1 MEAVIIVIMK
11 NGYMYWLPCCDTS
24 DQWLEEMAPKI
35 KSWTVV
41 FQPFGH
47 NKNNNTEEIPF

>member
-11 NGYMYWLPCCDTS
+11 NGMMYWLPCCDTS
-24 DQWLEEMAPKI
+24 DQWLEEMDAKI
-35 KSWTVV
+35 QSWTVV

-47 NKNNNTEEIPF
+47 NQNNNTEEIPF